1 MTFEVEFYTS
11 EGINI
16 EAEMYV
22 QAAMLAS
29 KVAKV
34 TGVYEVIK
42 KLVKKFLN
50 NKVEEALGKQRSKK
64 ELKLIENNFNEYM
77 ERSYKNYI
85 YMNTIVFRNQQKQ
98 LMIYI
103 YH

>member
-1 MTFEVEFYTS
+1 M
-11 EGINI
+11 

-22 QAAMLAS
+22 QVAMMAS
-29 KVAKV
+29 KVVKI
-34 TGVYEVIK
+34 TGVDEVIK